1 MYLIKNIKEI
11 SSMKFIIMISL
22 VLFGMCVWMDSTPS
36 EAVVS
41 VSEWINDM
49 GDTMEGG
56 FND

>member
-1 MYLIKNIKEI
+1 
-11 SSMKFIIMISL
+11 MKFIIMISL

>member
-1 MYLIKNIKEI
+1 MKYIILIA
-11 SSMKFIIMISL
+11 
-22 VLFGMCVWMDSTPS
+22 LFLFSICVWTDSTPS

-41 VSEWINDM
+41 VSEWINNM